1 MIEPDCFSRDSCRF
15 LPYMTVSNRAL
26 HKRGFEEDENMKKR
40 AAMIVAAALIIALLA
55 WRFWP
60 HSLSSVICV
69 EKSSVT
75 SIACSVS
82 VFDIKNGMPYSNS
95 YTLNELS
102 SQDDGF
108 EEIMEILDSSNYR
121 QDFRNLLPWS
131 INSGGSD
138 DANNVLIANAVFVW
152 GSGESESCF
161 ISMYSESMIAVSS
174 GTEPGIKVYHPTNR
188 KMLDTLA
195 EYLQIH
201 GNKA

>member
-1 MIEPDCFSRDSCRF
+1 
-15 LPYMTVSNRAL
+15 
-26 HKRGFEEDENMKKR
+26 MKKR
-40 AAMIVAAALIIALLA
+40 ATMIIAAALIIALLA

-102 SQDDGF
+102 SQDDVF

-195 EYLQIH
+195 EYLQIR